1 MKQTR
6 KMPNID
12 QEVVNHFG
20 NEWAKFNY
28 LDGVASEALDK
39 QFVAYVSPLDLSLFS
54 KESSIAADF
63 GAGSG
68 RWADRLK
75 PFFKHVYALE
85 PSESAF
91 EILEKKFK
99 DNAEFTLL
107 NESVEDN
114 SIPNESLDLAISLGV
129 LHHIPDTKKAIL
141 DIYKKIKPGGTFLC
155 YLYYKVEDKPFHY
168 RILFLLVN
176 CVRNIVSRMPHVIRM
191 LLAKLI
197 AIFIYLPLARFS
209 RHQLKKGK
217 DVTNIPLHHY
227 ANMPFVML
235 ENDALDRFGTRL
247 EQRFN
252 KVEISSMLEEAGF
265 ELSSINFSDKEPF
278 WTFSI
283 LKSAGI

>member
-1 MKQTR
+1 
-6 KMPNID
+6 MPNID

-265 ELSSINFSDKEPF
+265 ELSTINFSDKEPF

>member
-1 MKQTR
+1 MKQIR
-6 KMPNID
+6 KTANID

-39 QFVAYVSPLDLSLFS
+39 QFVAYVSPVDLTLFT

-68 RWADRLK
+68 RWAERLK
-75 PFFKHVYALE
+75 PHFQHIYALE

-91 EILEKKFK
+91 EILNKKFK
-99 DNAEFTLL
+99 ADSEFTLL

-168 RILFLLVN
+168 RSLFFLVN
-176 CVRNIVSRMPHVIRM
+176 GARNIVSRLPNVIRM

-209 RHQLKKGK
+209 RLQLKKGK

-227 ANMPFVML
+227 ADMPFVML

-265 ELSSINFSDKEPF
+265 ELSTINFSDKEPF

-283 LKSAGI
+283 LKSADI